1 MLLSCQGRGPPP
13 GRRSRRARAAGRR
26 SCPRRAR
33 LAAARCRPTPRMACA
48 PARMRSPWRVVL
60 SLFPL
65 LSVGGGREEELQL
78 EERSSRRGKGEASEG
93 ECWASSRCRDR
104 RREGSYEQ
112 ERRMERA
119 SKKEEGKTEDRRN
132 ENGKKKRLP
141 LPSLCG
147 TLRVTTQSF
156 FQLSSLPFLDLL
168 LLAAGTQKPQEV
180 STRPALRS
188 GGAARDGRGAKWR
201 IPGGRGGA
209 SCRLKIG
216 CSGFKRANCFSL
228 ASAAAQPPEGIAP
241 PPPLACRLGSQ
252 HSTEA
257 FAQAP
262 LWPLRACR
270 ELRRLARRS
279 ARSDVRAAPGGAP
292 SFFFPSRRSHQ
303 L

>member
-1 MLLSCQGRGPPP
+1 MSRSTE
-13 GRRSRRARAAGRR
+13 RRKLRAREENG
-26 SCPRRAR
+26 AR
-33 LAAARCRPTPRMACA
+33 
-48 PARMRSPWRVVL
+48 
-60 SLFPL
+60 
-65 LSVGGGREEELQL
+65 L
-78 EERSSRRGKGEASEG
+78 EERRRK
-93 ECWASSRCRDR
+93 
-104 RREGSYEQ
+104 
-112 ERRMERA
+112 
-119 SKKEEGKTEDRRN
+119 DRRN

-141 LPSLCG
+141 LPSLCA

>member
-1 MLLSCQGRGPPP
+1 MWFCLFSSSFRWRREGGGAAVGGAQQQEREERGE
-13 GRRSRRARAAGRR
+13 RR
-26 SCPRRAR
+26 
-33 LAAARCRPTPRMACA
+33 
-48 PARMRSPWRVVL
+48 RVLGVL
-60 SLFPL
+60 SLSRSTERRKL
-65 LSVGGGREEELQL
+65 RAREENGARL
-78 EERSSRRGKGEASEG
+78 EERRRK
-93 ECWASSRCRDR
+93 DR
-104 RREGSYEQ
+104 RQ
-112 ERRMERA
+112 
-119 SKKEEGKTEDRRN
+119 
-132 ENGKKKRLP
+132 KKRKREKKTSPSP
-141 LPSLCG
+141 LA
-147 TLRVTTQSF
+147 LRVTTQSF

-292 SFFFPSRRSHQ
+292 SFPRDAHTNFEHSLLFFTSFTGAEPHSNLPIMPVTTSTVGEY
-303 L
+303 

>member
-1 MLLSCQGRGPPP
+1 MWFCLFFLFFPLAEG
-13 GRRSRRARAAGRR
+13 GRR
-26 SCPRRAR
+26 SCSWRSAAAGEGRERRAKASAGRPLVVEIDGEKEATSKRGEWSAPRRKKKER
-33 LAAARCRPTPRMACA
+33 QKTEETKTGKKNV
-48 PARMRSPWRVVL
+48 SL
-60 SLFPL
+60 SLTP
-65 LSVGGGREEELQL
+65 
-78 EERSSRRGKGEASEG
+78 
-93 ECWASSRCRDR
+93 
-104 RREGSYEQ
+104 
-112 ERRMERA
+112 
-119 SKKEEGKTEDRRN
+119 
-132 ENGKKKRLP
+132 P
-141 LPSLCG
+141 
-147 TLRVTTQSF
+147 VTTQSF

-292 SFFFPSRRSHQ
+292 SFPRDAHTNFEHSLLFFTSFTGAEPQSNQPIMPVTTSTVGEY
-303 L
+303 